1 MTESG
6 EDAGEP
12 QHGFHGLVALL
23 VLLDALL
30 LAAAGV
36 AYWLMGISHPY
47 GPLRHQ
53 ADGTPVRHHVASHT
67 PFRAALV
74 VAGVLTLIVLALL
87 LARQWRP
94 AAVQGV
100 LMAGAVAAAVLL
112 YPHQPAEPPKPR
124 KHVPYEACYSGGKC
138 YRWDENGDSTEIHD

>member
-12 QHGFHGLVALL
+12 QHGFHGLVTLL

-36 AYWLMGISHPY
+36 AYWLMGMSHPY
-47 GPLRHQ
+47 GPLRYT
-53 ADGTPVRHHVASHT
+53 ADGLPVRHHVASHT

-74 VAGVLTLIVLALL
+74 VAAALTLIVLALL
-87 LARQWRP
+87 LLRQWRP
-94 AAVQGV
+94 AAAQGA
-100 LMAGAVAAAVLL
+100 LMAGAVAAVVLL
-112 YPHQPAEPPKPR
+112 YPHQPAEPPKPAKETPR
-124 KHVPYEACYSGGKC
+124 YTACYSGSPCEADG
-138 YRWDENGDSTEIHD
+138 